1 MSEAAPPEQTPPS
14 VPHVQDLGGL
24 YLLDTEH
31 RGYPGT
37 IGVYLL
43 PGPGGTFALIESG
56 PASTL
61 ETVLAAIQEAG
72 FAPERLTSVLVTH
85 IHLDHA
91 GAAGALAQRFGA
103 EVYVHENG
111 AGHLIDPSRLLAS
124 AARIY
129 GDEMRTLWGETVA
142 LPQHLLRPVRDGET
156 LAILGQRLEVLYTP
170 GHASHHVAYLLNKTR
185 LFTGDAAGIRLP
197 GASTVRPALPP
208 PEIDLELWAR
218 SVQAMRQVGPEELL
232 LTHFGPVGDPEAHF
246 NALLR
251 QHQLWSESILGGMN
265 AGEDDATLAARIA
278 KLSRDALLAEGAS
291 EATITRHSVTS
302 NDAMTVTGLKRYWQ
316 KMHPERL
323 VSGAGSSA

>member
-1 MSEAAPPEQTPPS
+1 MSEAGLTESPTDFPL
-14 VPHVQDLGGL
+14 VQDLGGL
-24 YLLDTEH
+24 YLLDTQH
-31 RGYPGT
+31 GGYFGT

-43 PGPGGTFALIESG
+43 PGPGGTFALLESG

-61 ETVLAAIQEAG
+61 ETVLAGIREAG

-91 GAAGALAQRFGA
+91 GAAGTLAQRYGA

-124 AARIY
+124 AERIY
-129 GDEMRTLWGETVA
+129 GDAMSALWGEMLP

-156 LAILGQRLEVLYTP
+156 LAILGHRLEVLYTP
-170 GHASHHVAYLLNKTR
+170 GHASHHVAYLLGKTR

-197 GASTVRPALPP
+197 GASTIRPALPP

-232 LTHFGPVGDPEAHF
+232 LTHFGSVGEPEAHF
-246 NALLR
+246 SELLKT
-251 QHQLWSESILGGMN
+251 HQLWSESILEGMN
-265 AGEDDATLAARIA
+265 AGEGDTVLQERVAA
-278 KLSRDALLAEGAS
+278 LSRGALVTEGAS
-291 EATITRHSVTS
+291 EATIERHSVSS
-302 NDAMTVTGLKRYWQ
+302 NDAMTVAGVKRYWQ
-316 KMHPERL
+316 KLHPERL
-323 VSGAGSSA
+323 VKGR